1 MLVHHCMMFIS
12 WANPEKC
19 IVYKQRFIGLFLRVF
34 GSFTCYESF
43 WIYFCFIFFFFGSL
57 REYDLAISLPFL
69 RSFVF
74 RLHGDRF
81 FWIYYFLLGAFLAPV
96 GQNYLYSSKDKIS
109 RIVYRIHVLWIVWF
123 LGRHDVFV
131 FSFFFLSCRRRH
143 RHSILVKIPV
153 NNVALIHKL
162 QTYLRYAPWSHGIW
176 YET

>member
-81 FWIYYFLLGAFLAPV
+81 FFNILFSSWCVFSSRWSKLSVFV
-96 GQNYLYSSKDKIS
+96 EGQNIANCISYSCFMDRLVSWQT
-109 RIVYRIHVLWIVWF
+109 RCFRVF
-123 LGRHDVFV
+123 LF
-131 FSFFFLSCRRRH
+131 FSFLS
-143 RHSILVKIPV
+143 SP
-153 NNVALIHKL
+153 
-162 QTYLRYAPWSHGIW
+162 SSS
-176 YET
+176 